1 MNKRILYTLLF
12 TTIALFTLDRS
23 AAYFYKPNVDS
34 TKKILYTT
42 TSWCSYCNSLRI
54 YLQSN
59 NIPLQ
64 HDIEKSLSGI
74 AGCWALRAKGVL
86 VSVVG
91 PEVIYG
97 YDINRINKLLINLG
111 YSLIQF
117 K

>member
-34 TKKILYTT
+34 TENILYTI
-42 TSWCSYCNSLRI
+42 SWCPYCISLRI

-74 AGCWALRAKGVL
+74 AGFWALRAKGVL